1 MNVRFL
7 VRNRPKIGENG
18 KLYHE
23 LCNSIG
29 IFGQTGLKWYLGIIF
44 DMIIGLII
52 ILTRKR
58 DSGVWCPDID
68 C

>member
-7 VRNRPKIGENG
+7 VHNSPKIGKMEKYTMN
-18 KLYHE
+18 
-23 LCNSIG
+23 CNSIG
-29 IFGQTGLKWYLGIIF
+29 IFDQTALKWYLGIIF

-58 DSGVWCPDID
+58 DSGDWCANID
-68 C
+68 